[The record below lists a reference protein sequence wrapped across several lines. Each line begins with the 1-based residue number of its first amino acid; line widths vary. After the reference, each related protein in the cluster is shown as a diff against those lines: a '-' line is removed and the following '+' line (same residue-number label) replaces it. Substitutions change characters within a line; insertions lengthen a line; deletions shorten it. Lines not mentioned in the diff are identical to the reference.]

1 MATRKL
7 VPSKRPKLARTRGAA
22 ASWQAGVGSWTSLLA
37 ATTLGVTG
45 ASTVRAEVRAADANF
60 SEERDYRLVVQS
72 YDGSTGDARA
82 ADLTGLGRR
91 GQPVASTQ
99 RAITSEELRRGVRVD
114 LLELRQSP
122 AESVRAVRAAHDDV
136 ARGSLAKALVVAW
149 VEEGKP
155 DLEYDARRARPLPGS
170 FVGHAPRD
178 ASQGSVQISMRSGV
192 AI

>member
-1 MATRKL
+1 MATRKII
-7 VPSKRPKLARTRGAA
+7 PSKRPKLARARTAA
-22 ASWQAGVGSWTSLLA
+22 ASWQASVGSWTSLLA

-45 ASTVRAEVRAADANF
+45 ASTVRAEVRAADADF

-72 YDGSTGDARA
+72 YDGSLGDPRS
-82 ADLTGLGRR
+82 ADLAGLSRR

-122 AESVRAVRAAHDDV
+122 ADPVRAVRAHDDL

-170 FVGHAPRD
+170 FIGHAPRD
-178 ASQGSVQISMRSGV
+178 ASQGSVQISMRAGV